1 MIIKEYHEKNVSAIF
16 LHRISLNLWFKCYY
30 PIAPIIHELTV
41 WWLSGTGDGDAKKE
55 AMFL

>member
-1 MIIKEYHEKNVSAIF
+1 MKKISVPFF
-16 LHRISLNLWFKCYY
+16 LHRIILNLWFKCYY
-30 PIAPIIHELTV
+30 PIAPIIHELTL